1 VTKPASEEAPVRV
14 TTLLRGLLAVTALLV
29 TAVRFDDG
37 ALVVSVRPRWRKPR
51 CSECEQPAP
60 GYDSLPQPRRWRS
73 LPFGWFDVFLEYTM
87 RRVDCPRCG
96 VRVELVPWAAAAS
109 RFTRP
114 FEQLVAYLAQMT
126 DKTTI
131 TKLLGLSWRAVG
143 TIIERVIDECL
154 QPERL
159 DGLRRVGIDEF
170 SYRKRHNYVTV
181 IFDHDRGQA
190 VWAAEG
196 RGAETL
202 HRFFDEL
209 GAERC
214 AQLETIT
221 LDMSGGYLSG
231 INDRVPHVQIVF
243 DRFHVQ
249 RLASDA
255 VDEVRRESWRELR
268 DTAEGHAVKNSRW
281 ALLKNAWNLT
291 RAERQKLS
299 EVQHTNKRLYRAYL
313 LKETLGAALDYR
325 QLWRARQQLDDWLAW
340 ASRSRLEPFLRVAR
354 TIRGHKEGILAY
366 VQERLTNGVLEG
378 INNRL
383 RMVARRAFGFHS
395 AGALI
400 AMLYLCCGGIQ
411 LTPPL
416 PGSTH

>member
-1 VTKPASEEAPVRV
+1 MRV

-37 ALVVSVRPRWRKPR
+37 VLVVSVRPRWRKPR
-51 CSECEQPAP
+51 CGECEQPAP
-60 GYDSLPQPRRWRS
+60 GYDCLSQPRRWRS
-73 LPFGWFDVFLEYTM
+73 LPFGLFDVFLEYTM

-96 VRVELVPWAAAAS
+96 VRVELVPWATAAS
-109 RFTRP
+109 RFTSH
-114 FEQLVAYLAQMT
+114 FEQLVAFLAQMT

-143 TIIERVIDECL
+143 TIIERVIDGCL

-181 IFDHDRGQA
+181 VFDHDRGRA

-196 RGAETL
+196 RSAATL

-209 GAERC
+209 GEQRC
-214 AQLETIT
+214 AQLQTIT
-221 LDMSGGYLSG
+221 MDMSAGYLAA
-231 INDRVPHVQIVF
+231 INDRVPHVQIIF

-268 DTAEGHAVKNSRW
+268 DTPEGYAIKNSRW
-281 ALLKNAWNLT
+281 ALLKNSWNLT
-291 RAERQKLS
+291 RNQSQKLS
-299 EVQHTNKRLYRAYL
+299 EVQRTNKRLYRAYL
-313 LKETLGAALDYR
+313 LKEALGAALDYR
-325 QLWRARQQLDDWLAW
+325 QPWRARKELDDWLAW

-354 TIRGHKEGILAY
+354 TIRGRKEGILAY
-366 VQERLTNGVLEG
+366 IAERLTNGVVEG
-378 INNRL
+378 MNNRL

-400 AMLYLCCGGIQ
+400 AMLYLCCGGIA
-411 LTPPL
+411 LNPPL